1 MTRMTEQQ
9 LQARQRKTRHTDAD
23 FTCVDGGKG
32 RFRRDLKP
40 KGRKPRPRHENGSM
54 NAGEQAYARH
64 LDSLLSAGEIAGWWY
79 ELITIKLADRCGL
92 NPDFVVMLPDGQFEM
107 HEVKGGKTVQ
117 QAHGPEWTYWAEE
130 DARVKLRIAAK
141 HIPFPLII
149 IWPAKGGSKN
159 GWHREVMKSE

>member
-79 ELITIKLADRCGL
+79 ELITIKLADRL
-92 NPDFVVMLPDGQFEM
+92 GQP
-107 HEVKGGKTVQ
+107 VAGAG
-117 QAHGPEWTYWAEE
+117 
-130 DARVKLRIAAK
+130 VKLRGDAVGIGERWRLGAFVCQLK
-141 HIPFPLII
+141 VD
-149 IWPAKGGSKN
+149 
-159 GWHREVMKSE
+159 EVLQCG